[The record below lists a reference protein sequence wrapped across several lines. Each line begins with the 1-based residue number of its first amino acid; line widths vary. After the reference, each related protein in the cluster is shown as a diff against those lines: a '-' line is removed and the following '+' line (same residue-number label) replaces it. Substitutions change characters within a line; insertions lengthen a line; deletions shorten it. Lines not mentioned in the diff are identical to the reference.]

1 VPTGFLTLNGLAIEI
16 DDTEA
21 LALDIIAFIVG
32 ERTVEQFV
40 AAYLP
45 LVRPY
50 PDP

>member
-1 VPTGFLTLNGLAIEI
+1 VPTAFLTLNGLAIEV

-21 LALDIIAFIVG
+21 LALDIVASIVG
-32 ERTVEQFV
+32 ERTVEQFA